1 MPSTYF
7 LRTLKGE
14 LPDKAAMTS
23 RKRAS
28 ENALAPDRT
37 TIDMFRFAMT
47 PKEDNDTSV
56 RTTARRQTG
65 YDVLGCKLMP
75 ITAYMMRAFRE
86 TNDKR
91 KIC

>member
-7 LRTLKGE
+7 LRTQKGE

-28 ENALAPDRT
+28 DIALAPDRT
-37 TIDMFRFAMT
+37 PFDMFRFAMT

-56 RTTARRQTG
+56 
-65 YDVLGCKLMP
+65 
-75 ITAYMMRAFRE
+75 
-86 TNDKR
+86 
-91 KIC
+91 